1 MLSLL
6 RDGNKFLIR
15 FISVFIL
22 GVFLL
27 KTGSLPFSIW
37 GGKCWVAAGAA
48 LDAAEEAEQ
57 EEHKE
62 GNKKNYSKLA
72 CLIVDAMPD
81 MRIAEHYR
89 KFSRG
94 GYETPRVIEHFD
106 TIPSPPPDQ
115 GF

>member
-1 MLSLL
+1 MT
-6 RDGNKFLIR
+6 RNNAN
-15 FISVFIL
+15 

-62 GNKKNYSKLA
+62 GNKNYSKLA
-72 CLIVDAMPD
+72 CLIVGAMPD

-94 GYETPRVIEHFD
+94 GYETPRVIEHF
-106 TIPSPPPDQ
+106 
-115 GF
+115 